1 MFDPWAA
8 PAAGVILRASRS
20 GSAAWALTEWGE
32 DLQKVDISS
41 NVTQLRSA
49 LERGEFELHYQ
60 PKLSCATGR
69 ISGAEALLRW
79 LHPTRGTVSPADF
92 LPVLEQSELI
102 AEVGAWVLSTACAQA
117 RAWHD
122 AGFTELSVAVNLT
135 DRQLL
140 APALLEQVGAA
151 LAASGLPSRAL
162 EFEVTE
168 SLLMENPGEAG
179 AAMAA
184 LRALGVR
191 LSIDDFGTGYSS
203 LSHLKVLPVNS
214 LKIDRSFI
222 SDIVEDPNDVSITRA
237 IIQMAHQLRLQVT
250 AVGVETESQLGL
262 LIANGCDEIQ
272 GHCFAPALPG
282 DEITAM
288 LRAGRGLPA
297 DMLRSSRGGRTLLLV
312 DDEENIVAALRRLL
326 RRSGYHIL
334 TAGSGPEG
342 LELLAREQVD
352 VIVSDQRMPGM
363 TGVEFLRRVKAIHP
377 DTVRVVLSGYTELR
391 SITDAINEGAIYK
404 FLTKP
409 WDEALLLANIDEAF
423 QHKDMIDHARMLD
436 AQLLASNSEL
446 ARLNSRL
453 EDVLATQREHIERSE
468 VALALIREGLELI
481 PLPILGID
489 SAGRVAFGNAAA
501 ARLFQDNGA
510 VLGAR
515 IEELLGHGGARPER
529 FVAANGARYRLDR
542 RAMGASSASSAGE
555 LFVFMPLAS

>member
-1 MFDPWAA
+1 M
-8 PAAGVILRASRS
+8 
-20 GSAAWALTEWGE
+20 
-32 DLQKVDISS
+32 QKVDISS

-79 LHPTRGTVSPADF
+79 LHPTRGTVTPADF
-92 LPVLEQSELI
+92 LPLLEQSELI

-135 DRQLL
+135 DQQLL

-222 SDIVEDPNDVSITRA
+222 NDIVEDPNDVSITRA

-250 AVGVETESQLGL
+250 AVGVETVSQLGL

-288 LRAGRGLPA
+288 LRAGRGLPS
-297 DMLRSSRGGRTLLLV
+297 DMLRNSRGGRTLLLV

-326 RRSGYHIL
+326 RRSGYRIL

-453 EDVLATQREHIERSE
+453 QDVLATQREHIERSE

-481 PLPILGID
+481 PLPIIGID
-489 SAGRVAFGNAAA
+489 SAGCVAFGNAAA
-501 ARLFQDNGA
+501 ASLFGDDGA

-515 IEELLGHGGARPER
+515 IEELLGHDGARSER
-529 FVAANGARYRLDR
+529 FVAANGVRYRLDR
-542 RAMGASSASSAGE
+542 RAMGGSSASSAPSAGE
-555 LFVFMPLAS
+555 LLVFMPLAS

>member
-1 MFDPWAA
+1 LEKLDIF
-8 PAAGVILRASRS
+8 
-20 GSAAWALTEWGE
+20 GE
-32 DLQKVDISS
+32 VK
-41 NVTQLRSA
+41 QLRLA

-79 LHPTRGTVSPADF
+79 FHPTRGTVSPADF
-92 LPVLEQSELI
+92 VPLLEQSELI
-102 AEVGAWVLSTACAQA
+102 AEVGAWIIQTACAQV
-117 RAWHD
+117 RTWHD
-122 AGFTELSVAVNLT
+122 AGFTEVSVAVNLT
-135 DRQLL
+135 GRQLL
-140 APALLEQVGAA
+140 EPALLEQVGAA
-151 LAASGLPSRAL
+151 LDSFGLPPGAL
-162 EFEVTE
+162 ELEVTE
-168 SLLMENPGEAG
+168 SLLMASPAEAG
-179 AAMAA
+179 ARMGA

-203 LSHLKVLPVNS
+203 LNHLKRLPVNS

-222 SDIVEDPNDVSITRA
+222 NDIVEDPNDVSITRA
-237 IIQMAHQLRLQVT
+237 IIHLAHQLRLQVS

-272 GHCFAPALPG
+272 GYFFSPAVPG
-282 DEITAM
+282 AEITAM
-288 LRAGRGLPA
+288 LQAGRGLPPE
-297 DMLRSSRGGRTLLLV
+297 MLRSSRGGRTLLLV

-326 RRSGYHIL
+326 RRSGYRIL
-334 TAGSGPEG
+334 TAGNGPEG
-342 LELLAREQVD
+342 LEVLAREQVD

-423 QHKDMIDHARMLD
+423 QHKDMIDHAHRLD
-436 AQLLASNSEL
+436 AQLMASNSEL

-453 EDVLATQREHIERSE
+453 ESVLATQREHIERSE

-481 PLPILGID
+481 PLPILGVD
-489 SAGRVAFGNAAA
+489 ATGFVAFGNAAA
-501 ARLFQDNGA
+501 ASLFGGSGA

-515 IEELLGHGGARPER
+515 IEELLGHDGARPER

-542 RAMGASSASSAGE
+542 RAMGGSSASSAGE